1 MPTAM
6 RGRDGAMPPE
16 TDSTT
21 TTAPDTTQTTS
32 TTTEQTSDSTADLGE
47 AGRRALAAERT
58 RANDAER
65 TARQE
70 QQQRAALEAELEK
83 LRDASRSD
91 TEKAIEK
98 ARKEASDSARKE
110 TLAAANRRI
119 LTAEI
124 RAAAGG
130 KLADPLDAV
139 RLLDVSSFSV
149 NDDGE
154 VDHKA
159 IDKAIET
166 LLDAKPYLSANAK
179 RVQGT
184 ADGGARQ
191 INEDANITPG
201 LGRLVAGYSQTKK

>member
-1 MPTAM
+1 
-6 RGRDGAMPPE
+6 MPPE
-16 TDSTT
+16 SDSTT
-21 TTAPDTTQTTS
+21 TTATPDTATQTTTTSS
-32 TTTEQTSDSTADLGE
+32 TDTSSDSTADLGD

-65 TARQE
+65 IARTAE
-70 QQQRAALEAELEK
+70 QQRVALEAELEK
-83 LRDASRSD
+83 LRDASRSES
-91 TEKAIEK
+91 EKAIEK
-98 ARKEASDSARKE
+98 ARKEAGESARKE
-110 TLAAANRRI
+110 VLAAANRRI

-139 RLLDVSSFSV
+139 RLLNVADFSV

-159 IDKAIET
+159 IDKAIDS
-166 LLDAKPYLSANAK
+166 LLDAKPYLAANAK

-201 LGRLVAGYSQTKK
+201 MGRLVAGYSQTKK